1 MNRPPRARRPAP
13 WRRCAHALLLGA
25 AALAGLGA
33 CSTPGAP
40 PLAVDAAGADDR
52 LPPPLA
58 KGVRALE
65 NGDPAAASR
74 LFNDALNRQPNDAR
88 LHTLNALAYHL
99 MVARG
104 EGARF
109 DLAEAGYQVARQLD
123 PGNLAATRLLARL
136 YLEAQRYREA
146 QALYAEAILIAGESP
161 DSLQGLASAS
171 YYRGDLALALWAAER
186 LQAVA
191 ADGAPAWR
199 TSALVYAA
207 AGDRAGAERALERF
221 DDVEDDDAARR
232 RVHQRVRQWGQVRTA
247 WDADEARAQSKTET
261 GTDVRPEAK
270 TTADAPAPMP
280 PIAPAAAIAAPEP
293 GAGAWDDRAALEDGK
308 PLAPYWADCQQ
319 DSTRTATTTASSYGS
334 YGYSSSSSGY
344 GYSSYGYGAR
354 MDDDTEPLPALPSPC
369 TGRPP
374 PRMVQVDATLIR
386 TDDDIETG
394 KGINILD
401 GLAVVLTG
409 ANTRTRLADAAGEA
423 VTRVWSRGLA
433 LPESGIRYALNM
445 FNVTQ
450 SRAQVLARPSLLA
463 LDRQPSRFFSGANI
477 TVAISG
483 QYSANLEEKP
493 VGVSLSVTPT
503 FVDDDTVLLAVK
515 VSRSFFETSQTGAS
529 FQQQVQ
535 TSKNS
540 VTASVLARFDQTV
553 VISGL
558 NERQFITDDNGVPL
572 LRDIPAV
579 QYLFA
584 RQTERSFNHNILILL
599 TPRRP
604 SGKGGGDAGQQTDDA
619 TDALRQRLDGLR
631 ITPNLAITLDEME
644 NNRLFKAAFRSND
657 LAGDNWARMGVL
669 QRTIREVIDFLYF

>member
-1 MNRPPRARRPAP
+1 MM
-13 WRRCAHALLLGA
+13 
-25 AALAGLGA
+25 LAGLGA
-33 CSTPGAP
+33 CASPGAP
-40 PLAVDAAGADDR
+40 KPSSAAAGVDHEQRERLPLPLAEA
-52 LPPPLA
+52 
-58 KGVRALE
+58 VRALE
-65 NGDPAAASR
+65 NDDLATASR

-88 LHTLNALAYHL
+88 LHTLNALTYHL
-99 MVARG
+99 MVTRG
-104 EGARF
+104 DGTRF

-123 PGNLAATRLLARL
+123 PGNLAATRLLARM
-136 YLEAQRYREA
+136 YLDAQRYREA
-146 QALYAEAILIAGESP
+146 QALYAETILVAGESP
-161 DSLQGLASAS
+161 DSLLGLAGAS
-171 YYRGDLALALWAAER
+171 YYSGDLTLALWAVER
-186 LQAVA
+186 LRTAGIDSA
-191 ADGAPAWR
+191 AAWR
-199 TSALVYAA
+199 ASALVHAA
-207 AGDRAGAERALERF
+207 AGDRAAATHALQRFEAAETDATTRRRIRRRVQQWSLTRAAWHA
-221 DDVEDDDAARR
+221 DDDDAKDRT
-232 RVHQRVRQWGQVRTA
+232 RQVA
-247 WDADEARAQSKTET
+247 DAD
-261 GTDVRPEAK
+261 
-270 TTADAPAPMP
+270 PAPGLTAHTP
-280 PIAPAAAIAAPEP
+280 
-293 GAGAWDDRAALEDGK
+293 DQTRKVVEDSR
-308 PLAPYWADCQQ
+308 PLAPYWADCPQE
-319 DSTRTATTTASSYGS
+319 SARATP
-334 YGYSSSSSGY
+334 SSSAQSSAYSGY
-344 GYSSYGYGAR
+344 GYSSGNYGYSGYGYSGYGAR
-354 MDDDTEPLPALPSPC
+354 TDDETESLPALPSPC
-369 TGRPP
+369 SGKPP

-394 KGINILD
+394 KGVNILD

-409 ANTRTRLADAAGEA
+409 AYTNTRTRGTAGDA

-477 TVAISG
+477 TVAVSG

-515 VSRSFFETSQTGAS
+515 VSRSFFETSQSGAS

-558 NERQFITDDNGVPL
+558 NERQFITDNSGVPL

-579 QYLFA
+579 QYFFA

-604 SGKGGGDAGQQTDDA
+604 NGRDGSEARQQADAA
-619 TDALRQRLDGLR
+619 TRELRQRLNDLR
-631 ITPNLAITLDEME
+631 ITPNLSITLQEME
-644 NNRLFKAAFRSND
+644 NNRLFKAAFRSSD
-657 LAGDNWARMGVL
+657 LARDDWARMGTL
-669 QRTIREVIDFLYF
+669 QRTIREVVDFLYF